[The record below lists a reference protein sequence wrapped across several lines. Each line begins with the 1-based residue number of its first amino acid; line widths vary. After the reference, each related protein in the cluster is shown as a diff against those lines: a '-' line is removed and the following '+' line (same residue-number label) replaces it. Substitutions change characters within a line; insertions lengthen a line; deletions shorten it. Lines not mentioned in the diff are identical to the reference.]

1 MLYKYYSGR
10 EQRFPMWLQLL
21 AFMVPCYA
29 ANAAPVLLGGGARMD
44 MGIKLSDGK
53 PLFGKTKSV
62 RGFAG
67 GILAGVLASIILSN
81 LWPTLIFNNPQTLL
95 LSGIML
101 SVGAL
106 VGDLAGSFLKRRLSI
121 GEGKQFNVVDQ
132 MDFVVGGLVFAYPFA
147 APILTLPNL
156 AFILIVSYALHVATN
171 ILANRAGLKKVP
183 W

>member
-1 MLYKYYSGR
+1 
-10 EQRFPMWLQLL
+10 MWLQLL

-29 ANAAPVLLGGGARMD
+29 ANAAPVLLGGGPRMD
-44 MGIKLSDGK
+44 MGIKLADGK
-53 PLFGKTKSV
+53 PLFGKTKTV

-67 GILAGVLASIILSN
+67 GILVGVLFALLLSQ

-101 SVGAL
+101 AVGAL
-106 VGDLAGSFLKRRLSI
+106 IGDLAGSFLKRRLKI

-147 APILTLPNL
+147 EPLYTLPNL
-156 AFILIVSYALHVATN
+156 AFIIIVSYALHIITN
-171 ILANRAGLKKVP
+171 VLANRAGLKKVP